1 MDNGKLKMPHLVQ
14 RVSFLF
20 FLALSLISCVEE
32 VQLPPRSVASRLVV
46 EGLITNEAPPYSVKL
61 TFTGAYNSLL
71 YGQHEIPVNGA
82 AVSLTEVGGPTI
94 QLQQDPITPFF
105 YWQRDPAFVGTVGKS
120 YQLTVELADGTRY
133 VSDPEPLKEVAPI
146 DRLYAEYRPRPND
159 DFSNPDQY
167 EVLLDTQDPN
177 TPGDYYRW
185 SAYGYVPRLST
196 GEPRGFAGR
205 CCQYCF
211 YPIYG
216 SGSDVQSDAL
226 INGKAI
232 SRRSVHVSPIFYVG
246 QHFIEIR
253 QYSLS
258 KSAYQFW
265 TRFEEQRKRTGS
277 LFDPLPASIE
287 GNVHDENDPNRLA
300 LGYFGA
306 SAVSTRRMIIPG
318 DTLSVQRI
326 EIKYGTEFVKDGNC
340 QRVYSQGQ
348 LLAPEDWLK

>member
-1 MDNGKLKMPHLVQ
+1 MANILIRLF
-14 RVSFLF
+14 FLF
-20 FLALSLISCVEE
+20 FLISGLASCVEE

-61 TFTGAYNSLL
+61 TFTGAYNSLI
-71 YGQHEIPVNGA
+71 YGQDEI
-82 AVSLTEVGGPTI
+82 AVSGASVTITEIGGRTV
-94 QLQQDPITPFF
+94 QLQQDPITPLF

-133 VSDPEPLKEVAPI
+133 VSEPEPLLAVPAI
-146 DRLYAEYRPRPND
+146 DRIYAEYLPRAAD
-159 DFSNPDQY
+159 DFSNPDYY
-167 EVLLDTQDPN
+167 EVLLDTKDPAE
-177 TPGDYYRW
+177 PGNYYRW
-185 SAYGYVPRLST
+185 SAYGYVPRFST
-196 GEPRGFAGR
+196 GESRGFAGV

-232 SRRSVHVSPIFYVG
+232 TRRPVHASPIYYPG
-246 QHFIEIR
+246 QHFIEVR
-253 QYSLS
+253 QYSLTR
-258 KSAYQFW
+258 SAYQFW

-287 GNVHDENDPNRLA
+287 GNVHGEDDPDKLA

-306 SAVSTRRMIIPG
+306 SAVSTKRMIIPG
-318 DTLSVQRI
+318 DTNSVRKL
-326 EIKYGTEFVKDGNC
+326 EIKYSGIFVEKGNC

-348 LLAPEDWLK
+348 LSKPEGW

>member
-1 MDNGKLKMPHLVQ
+1 MKLYAKNPLSTLLV
-14 RVSFLF
+14 FLLTGSL
-20 FLALSLISCVEE
+20 LACVEE

-46 EGLITNEAPPYSVKL
+46 EGLITNEPPPYSIKL
-61 TFTGAYNSLL
+61 TYTGVYNSLL
-71 YGQHEIPVNGA
+71 YGQQEIPVNGA
-82 AVSLTEVGGPTI
+82 AVSITEVGGGRTV

-105 YWQRDPAFVGTVGKS
+105 YWQRDPSFVGTVGKS

-133 VSDPEPLKEVAPI
+133 VSEPEPLAEVPPI
-146 DRLYAEYRPRPND
+146 DRIYAEYHPRPND
-159 DFSNPDQY
+159 DFFSPDRY
-167 EVLLDTQDPN
+167 DVLLDTQDPD
-177 TPGDYYRW
+177 TPGNYYRW
-185 SAYGYVPRLST
+185 SGYGYVPRFST
-196 GEPRGFAGR
+196 GEPRGFAGV

-232 SRRSVHVSPIFYVG
+232 SRRPVHSSPIYYPG

-253 QYSLS
+253 QYSIS
-258 KSAYQFW
+258 KNAYQFW

-287 GNVHDENDPNRLA
+287 GNVRNASDSTQLA

-318 DTLSVQRI
+318 DTLSVGRI
-326 EIKYGTEFVKDGNC
+326 EIKYGTEFVKEGNC

-348 LLAPEDWLK
+348 LLAPENWLK

>member
-1 MDNGKLKMPHLVQ
+1 MRFCADLFSRILCV
-14 RVSFLF
+14 FL
-20 FLALSLISCVEE
+20 LLGGLLSCVEE

-71 YGQHEIPVNGA
+71 YGQNEIPVEGA
-82 AVSLTEVGGPTI
+82 AVSITEVGGRTV

-133 VSDPEPLKEVAPI
+133 VSEPEPLLDVPAI
-146 DRLYAEYRPRPND
+146 DRIYAEYRPRTAD
-159 DFSNPDQY
+159 DFADPDYY
-167 EVLLDTQDPN
+167 EVLLDTKDPAE
-177 TPGDYYRW
+177 PGNYYRW
-185 SAYGYVPRLST
+185 SAYGYVPRFST
-196 GEPRGFAGR
+196 GEPRGFAGV
-205 CCQYCF
+205 CCQYCY

-226 INGKAI
+226 VNGKAI
-232 SRRSVHVSPIFYVG
+232 TRRPVHASPIYYPG
-246 QHFIEIR
+246 QHFIEVR
-253 QYSLS
+253 QYSLTRA
-258 KSAYQFW
+258 AYQFW

-287 GNVHDENDPNRLA
+287 GNVHSADDPNRLA

-306 SAVSTRRMIIPG
+306 SAVSTKRMIIPG
-318 DTLSVQRI
+318 DTLRVPRI

-348 LLAPEDWLK
+348 LAKPEGW